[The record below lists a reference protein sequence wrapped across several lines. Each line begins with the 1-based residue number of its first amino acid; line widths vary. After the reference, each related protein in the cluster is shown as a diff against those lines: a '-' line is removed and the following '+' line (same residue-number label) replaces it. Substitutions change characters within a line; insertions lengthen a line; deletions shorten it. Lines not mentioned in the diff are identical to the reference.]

1 MKVMKFK
8 SLTILIQKNVLTKFV
23 SRPKIQIWSTLQN
36 IKKGQ
41 IKNPL
46 HKSVYKHG
54 YYGIGK
60 YTARKN
66 NVKTEEYIKWFSMF
80 VRCYDKKYQSKQPTY
95 IGCSVSNDFF
105 KILQNGIHTINM
117 RVNIH

>member
-1 MKVMKFK
+1 M
-8 SLTILIQKNVLTKFV
+8 LTKFV
-23 SRPKIQIWSTLQN
+23 SRPEIQIWSTLQN

-80 VRCYDKKYQSKQPTY
+80 VRCYDKKYLHILDVVYLMIFSKFCRMVFT
-95 IGCSVSNDFF
+95 
-105 KILQNGIHTINM
+105 L
-117 RVNIH
+117 